1 MSLMLQTFL
10 QNLFTFIGLEED
22 RQIQVCALGHWR
34 PFKHKCHTNTK
45 ALLHRLAGCP
55 ALRRVQVFQ
64 TSSIYGLLRLLC
76 SLGSP
81 KLQKRFRTLPQI
93 CASIQSSLGG
103 LHELLEL
110 HGVVCAL
117 HSQLW
122 DLIQT
127 SVGGVQSTEFTTG
140 RLQTSC
146 RNIWQESGG
155 NQMHLSP
162 VLCVM
167 IKAVNT

>member
-1 MSLMLQTFL
+1 MLELRLGGDWELMITL
-10 QNLFTFIGLEED
+10 
-22 RQIQVCALGHWR
+22 
-34 PFKHKCHTNTK
+34 TK

-140 RLQTSC
+140 RLQISC